1 MVQIL
6 QEKNYFEEL
15 KAKRFAKMDA
25 YAQSET
31 HEEYAESKR
40 AEGGESTSLV
50 CAGDMGI

>member
-15 KAKRFAKMDA
+15 KAKRLAEMD
-25 YAQSET
+25 AQSET
-31 HEEYAESKR
+31 QEELAETKR

-50 CAGDMGI
+50 GAGDMGI